1 LAVNLL
7 KEEKNSEALALLHR
21 SLKLAENNDHGL
33 AMTYNNLACYYR
45 KQGHL
50 RSALIQLEKAMEIE
64 QRFDQTAAKADTHLN
79 LCAVLTQLIRHEL
92 ALQNAQ

>member
-7 KEEKNSEALALLHR
+7 KEDKKSEALELLHR
-21 SLKLAENNDHGL
+21 SLKLAENNDHGR

-50 RSALIQLEKAMEIE
+50 RSALI
-64 QRFDQTAAKADTHLN
+64 
-79 LCAVLTQLIRHEL
+79 
-92 ALQNAQ
+92 